1 MQSSKL
7 VVSAAVVA
15 LGLTSVTAGWAKP
28 GNQGNGKSSGGRGIS
43 SIARSKQDDGRNHG
57 KTVSEAARSRSG
69 TRSSDRYDDRDDD
82 RYESKTKRT
91 KKSKKIKSNKR
102 YDYKRTR
109 STDSSSRSA
118 SVRQAQSTYQQTR
131 DSILNDGNRNDR
143 LTSTQR
149 AQLNAAI
156 RTRKAAIRATR

>member
-43 SIARSKQDDGRNHG
+43 SIARSKQDDGR
-57 KTVSEAARSRSG
+57 
-69 TRSSDRYDDRDDD
+69 
-82 RYESKTKRT
+82 YESKTKRT
-91 KKSKKIKSNKR
+91 RKSKKIKSNKR

-118 SVRQAQSTYQQTR
+118 AVRQAQSTYQQTR
-131 DSILNDGNRNDR
+131 DSILNDGNSNDR

-156 RTRKAAIRATR
+156 RTRNAAIRATR